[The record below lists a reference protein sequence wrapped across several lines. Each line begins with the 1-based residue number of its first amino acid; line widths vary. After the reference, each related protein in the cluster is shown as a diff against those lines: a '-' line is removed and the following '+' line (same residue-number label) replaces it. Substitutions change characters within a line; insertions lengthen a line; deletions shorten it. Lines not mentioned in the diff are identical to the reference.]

1 MIDIEKLTE
10 FKVELNYNDIID
22 KYADECADKVRTNAK
37 AILKEHRGRYVKGWI
52 AEPETARDGAY
63 SVRVWNH
70 TDWQLTHLLENGHL
84 IVNKKKGVGWAS
96 AHPHIDKAFKS
107 VKNKFIKAMQNVD
120 TKVDIK

>member
-1 MIDIEKLTE
+1 M
-10 FKVELNYNDIID
+10 
-22 KYADECADKVRTNAK
+22 ASR
-37 AILKEHRGRYVKGWI
+37 WI